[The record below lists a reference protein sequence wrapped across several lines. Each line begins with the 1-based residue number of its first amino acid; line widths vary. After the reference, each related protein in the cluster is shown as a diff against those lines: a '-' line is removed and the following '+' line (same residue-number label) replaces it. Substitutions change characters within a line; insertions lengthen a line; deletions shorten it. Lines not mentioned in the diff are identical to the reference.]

1 MLRQFRINSPKSTCN
16 TKFLAI
22 YYEYVVQIR
31 NTLREHM
38 ITTRFLTLTDSY
50 SLLLFGARGTGKSTL
65 VRNTY
70 GTDNNLYLDLL
81 DPEEEDRLAR
91 HPNLLIALVDAA

>member
-38 ITTRFLTLTDSY
+38 ITTRFIDEVLPKLFIMAKIIQVSGAEAARQLGLTTEVPAKPVFL
-50 SLLLFGARGTGKSTL
+50 R
-65 VRNTY
+65 R
-70 GTDNNLYLDLL
+70 DNL
-81 DPEEEDRLAR
+81 ERLKWE
-91 HPNLLIALVDAA
+91 I

>member
-1 MLRQFRINSPKSTCN
+1 ML
-16 TKFLAI
+16 
-22 YYEYVVQIR
+22 
-31 NTLREHM
+31 
-38 ITTRFLTLTDSY
+38 TTRFLILTNTY
-50 SLLLFGARGTGKSTL
+50 SVLLFGARGTGKSTL

-70 GTDNNLYLDLL
+70 GVDKNLYLDLL